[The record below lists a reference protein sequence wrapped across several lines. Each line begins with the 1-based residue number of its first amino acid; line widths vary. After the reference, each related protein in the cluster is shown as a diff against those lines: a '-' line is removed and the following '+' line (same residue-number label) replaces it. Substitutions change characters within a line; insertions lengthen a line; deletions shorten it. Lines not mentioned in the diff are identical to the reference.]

1 MVLPPA
7 VRPALNSLFNS
18 LLTSIAD
25 STVKKKISQGNK
37 QVFTVV

>member
-7 VRPALNSLFNS
+7 VQPALNSLFNS
-18 LLTSIAD
+18 LLTSFAD
-25 STVKKKISQGNK
+25 STVRKISQGNK